1 MATLFYR
8 KYKNNNKKLKAYGKY
23 YGRTVSTQTIG
34 VEDLATQMQ
43 DNCTVKRADILA
55 VLSELGPTMKQY
67 MQESKRVR
75 IPYLGCFKLGI
86 STTGDSDPDKFSMR
100 SNLKGIHVIF
110 QPETR
115 ALDSTG
121 RRVTTMTVGCN
132 LVEMSD
138 YQSATNHNGNA
149 AGGTSDGTTGGDN
162 TDDGTD
168 GDNTGGDNT
177 GDNTGGDN
185 TEGGQPAP
193 ERP

>member
-8 KYKNNNKKLKAYGKY
+8 KYQNNNKKSKAYGKY
-23 YGRTVSTQTIG
+23 YGRTVATQTVGI
-34 VEDLATQMQ
+34 EDLANQMQ

-67 MQESKRVR
+67 MQDSKRVR

-100 SNLKGIHVIF
+100 SNLKNVHVIF

-115 ALDSTG
+115 TLDATGHRVAALTE
-121 RRVTTMTVGCN
+121 GCN
-132 LVEMSD
+132 LVELSD
-138 YQSATNHNGNA
+138 YQSATNHQGDA
-149 AGGTSDGTTGGDN
+149 ADSTSDGT
-162 TDDGTD
+162 DDGE
-168 GDNTGGDNT
+168 NNGDNT
-177 GDNTGGDN
+177 GDDN
-185 TEGGQPAP
+185 SEGGQTAP